1 MARLIPWKDTA
12 KRLEGIRQEMDRL
25 LDRLSEMVPFIGQE
39 FVPCVDVI
47 DAEKEIIV
55 QAEIPGIDPK
65 ELNISLN
72 GRMLTIKGEK
82 KSEYEEK
89 KENYY
94 RMERKYGVFSRTIE
108 LPADVDPD
116 KVEATYKDGV
126 LKIRLPKMETGKK
139 ISVKT
144 E

>member
-12 KRLEGIRQEMDRL
+12 KRLEGIKQEMDRL

-47 DAEKEIIV
+47 DTEKEIIV
-55 QAEIPGIDPK
+55 QAEIPGINPK
-65 ELNISLN
+65 DLNISLN

-94 RMERKYGVFSRTIE
+94 RMERKYGAFSRTIE

-126 LKIRLPKMETGKK
+126 LRINLPKIETGKR